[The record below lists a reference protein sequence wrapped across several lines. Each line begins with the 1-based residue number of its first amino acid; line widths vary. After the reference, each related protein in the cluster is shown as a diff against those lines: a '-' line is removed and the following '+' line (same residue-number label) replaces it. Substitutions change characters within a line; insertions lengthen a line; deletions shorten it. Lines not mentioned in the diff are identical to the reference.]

1 MRPRVCRHSQ
11 YMQRRDTMHL
21 RNDLPRVAAL
31 FLLIFCCASIVI
43 AQQTQPAQPSATSQ
57 SQAAQAQPSA
67 PTGVHREGTDNILVD
82 AAGVPLEDQ
91 SGKSV
96 SQEAALAPVNP
107 SVGSETVNIPNQKSG
122 EVTKTKNGGFL
133 IGVQVQEV
141 VLHATVVDQRA
152 RLVTNLNKNDFTVYE
167 DGQPQRIRRFTREE
181 NTVLLGI
188 LIDNSAP
195 LR

>member
-31 FLLIFCCASIVI
+31 FLLIFCCASFVI
-43 AQQTQPAQPSATSQ
+43 AQQTQPAQPSSTSQ

-91 SGKSV
+91 TGKTLPPTKAET
-96 SQEAALAPVNP
+96 EAAAPSPNVEGSTGKVP
-107 SVGSETVNIPNQKSG
+107 SRPNTG
-122 EVTKTKNGGFL
+122 EVTKTKSGGYL
-133 IGVQVQEV
+133 I
-141 VLHATVVDQRA
+141 
-152 RLVTNLNKNDFTVYE
+152 
-167 DGQPQRIRRFTREE
+167 
-181 NTVLLGI
+181 
-188 LIDNSAP
+188 
-195 LR
+195 